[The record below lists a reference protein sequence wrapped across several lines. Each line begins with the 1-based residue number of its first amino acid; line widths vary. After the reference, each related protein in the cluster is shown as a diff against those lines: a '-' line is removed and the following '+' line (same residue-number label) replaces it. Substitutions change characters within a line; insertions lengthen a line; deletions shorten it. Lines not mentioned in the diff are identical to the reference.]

1 MALWTAWLAAV
12 TQLRN
17 ASSNRRNFM
26 WFVVVL
32 AGMSI
37 RRDLLGVTSIV
48 RVLGLNEN
56 CYHPLLRF
64 FHSSAMNLQKLT
76 ELWVS
81 LTLKLF
87 KKVIVNERYLI
98 IGDGIKIAKSGKKMP
113 AVKGLHQVSSSN
125 TKPEFIMGHSC
136 QAIALLAQ
144 GRGTHFAVPLASR
157 IHEGLVHSDIPKQT
171 LSEKIIAL
179 LKSLK
184 LDRSFYLVLDALY
197 SNRKIIKGTRNARTL
212 GSANKKQC
220 CCLLP
225 GTPVSQDSCRA
236 KC

>member
-1 MALWTAWLAAV
+1 
-12 TQLRN
+12 
-17 ASSNRRNFM
+17 
-26 WFVVVL
+26 
-32 AGMSI
+32 
-37 RRDLLGVTSIV
+37 
-48 RVLGLNEN
+48 
-56 CYHPLLRF
+56 
-64 FHSSAMNLQKLT
+64 MNLQKLT

-144 GRGTHFAVPLASR
+144 GRGNHFAVPLASR
-157 IHEGLVHSDIPKQT
+157 IHEGLMHSDIPKQT
-171 LSEKIIAL
+171 LSEKMIAL

-184 LDRSFYLVLDALY
+184 LDRSFYLVLDAFY

-220 CCLLP
+220 CCLLS
-225 GTPVSQDSCRA
+225 GTSSRKTFKRKTQDLWRKNETWDYISET
-236 KC
+236 